1 MNMGIQQILKYGRYV
16 LVGGLSFIAT
26 FFVMVATSGLHWVS
40 AETAPVQT
48 SDIDSYNMSPA
59 PVVQPSS
66 EEPITTVS
74 SSSVQVIPSTG
85 VPSAGKT
92 VDSESLANDRL
103 KQLQLLKSI
112 DDNKSSFTSPTAPQ
126 SSSYDMSPA
135 PVLNQNPNRSEESM
149 TLKQSSAIELQNQSL
164 NSGNSVVDGNGFF
177 LSAEDKKASYFI
189 SPRLGMFSVLTD
201 QFDSKGGLNAGFGLG
216 VQVSNYISLECG
228 YGLGLSSVAL
238 TSDLKSSLASW
249 GLTQSQALDYKEQ
262 MIDGGVRVYTA
273 SSQNAFRPFLGL
285 GLAYGFGSMDLS
297 STVVQYYQ
305 NAGYRVEDPQ
315 YKTSQWL
322 GTLSAG
328 FEYRIFTNVLLSAQY
343 KYYRSLAAS
352 ENQPL
357 PAAVFYSANE
367 LKAQNQD
374 QALASRSLTN
384 ASFNALTVGASFIF

>member
-26 FFVMVATSGLHWVS
+26 FFVMVVTSGLHWVS

-92 VDSESLANDRL
+92 VDSEGLANDRL

-177 LSAEDKKASYFI
+177 F
-189 SPRLGMFSVLTD
+189 V
-201 QFDSKGGLNAGFGLG
+201 
-216 VQVSNYISLECG
+216 C
-228 YGLGLSSVAL
+228 
-238 TSDLKSSLASW
+238 
-249 GLTQSQALDYKEQ
+249 
-262 MIDGGVRVYTA
+262 
-273 SSQNAFRPFLGL
+273 
-285 GLAYGFGSMDLS
+285 
-297 STVVQYYQ
+297 
-305 NAGYRVEDPQ
+305 
-315 YKTSQWL
+315 
-322 GTLSAG
+322 
-328 FEYRIFTNVLLSAQY
+328 
-343 KYYRSLAAS
+343 
-352 ENQPL
+352 
-357 PAAVFYSANE
+357 
-367 LKAQNQD
+367 
-374 QALASRSLTN
+374 
-384 ASFNALTVGASFIF
+384 

>member
-1 MNMGIQQILKYGRYV
+1 
-16 LVGGLSFIAT
+16 
-26 FFVMVATSGLHWVS
+26 MV
-40 AETAPVQT
+40 
-48 SDIDSYNMSPA
+48 
-59 PVVQPSS
+59 
-66 EEPITTVS
+66 TV
-74 SSSVQVIPSTG
+74 
-85 VPSAGKT
+85 
-92 VDSESLANDRL
+92 
-103 KQLQLLKSI
+103 
-112 DDNKSSFTSPTAPQ
+112 
-126 SSSYDMSPA
+126 
-135 PVLNQNPNRSEESM
+135 
-149 TLKQSSAIELQNQSL
+149 
-164 NSGNSVVDGNGFF
+164 FF